1 MNLSKYC
8 VGWPNGHASRIKN
21 HFKADFSCISLGN
34 NKLMDVAQ
42 LSALTW
48 VQLSGQTVKKLC
60 GLACKFDLD
69 QSELKSSQVK
79 ASARKA

>member
-1 MNLSKYC
+1 
-8 VGWPNGHASRIKN
+8 
-21 HFKADFSCISLGN
+21 
-34 NKLMDVAQ
+34 MDVAQ

-60 GLACKFDLD
+60 GLACKFHLD

>member
-1 MNLSKYC
+1 
-8 VGWPNGHASRIKN
+8 
-21 HFKADFSCISLGN
+21 
-34 NKLMDVAQ
+34 MDVAQ